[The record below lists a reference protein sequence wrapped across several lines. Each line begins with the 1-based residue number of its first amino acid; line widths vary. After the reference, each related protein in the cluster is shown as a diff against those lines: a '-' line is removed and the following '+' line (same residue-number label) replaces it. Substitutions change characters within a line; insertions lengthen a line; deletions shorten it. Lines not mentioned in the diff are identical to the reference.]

1 MKYFLFNS
9 VLFLILLAN
18 YDIQAQDRLY
28 HNEFPLQDVTLLDG
42 PFKHARDL
50 NIQTLLKYDVDRLL
64 VPFRKEAGLP
74 VKALPYPNWEG
85 LDGHIGG
92 HYLSAMAMNCAATNN
107 AECRKR
113 MDYMISELKACQE
126 ANEINNAEWEVDT
139 SAEF

>member
-50 NIQTLLKYDVDRLL
+50 NIQTLLKYDIDRLL

-74 VKALPYPNWEG
+74 VKALLLLYSGFYYGAYNG
-85 LDGHIGG
+85 NYFGHGFFKIVIYYRIFVFTFQTGEF
-92 HYLSAMAMNCAATNN
+92 HFLSC
-107 AECRKR
+107 
-113 MDYMISELKACQE
+113 I
-126 ANEINNAEWEVDT
+126 
-139 SAEF
+139 